1 MHAHEVLHVVSSVCI
16 IATRSTPGFLVL
28 RRENGGDAGEQIRLT
43 VKTLI
48 ILLLFYANEDFG
60 VSRRNTMKRFFIYI
74 IFTAP
79 FINHRAG
86 DNEYR
91 EKD

>member
-1 MHAHEVLHVVSSVCI
+1 MRTPTKFCTSSVVGVCI

-48 ILLLFYANEDFG
+48 ILLLFHANEDFG
-60 VSRRNTMKRFFIYI
+60 VSRRNTMKRFLF
-74 IFTAP
+74 FSQP
-79 FINHRAG
+79 
-86 DNEYR
+86 
-91 EKD
+91 